1 MERDLIGHH
10 KVRAVALL
18 ALVAGLLVATTAVVQ
33 AELTSSGNLFITFDG
48 DIEPETLPRDE
59 RAPIALWTAGRVRT
73 LSGEKPPSLREITIG
88 VHRDGHLETR
98 GLPTCNKN
106 KIDLLSSEAALEA
119 CADALVGSGTYRA
132 RTTFPEQSQTPSHGK
147 ILAFNAKIGGKSVIL
162 GHVYGDDPVPASDVI
177 VFEISHPSGTFG
189 TELHG
194 MVPES
199 LSRWGY
205 LKRISL
211 RLQRKY
217 TYRGQ
222 RLSYMS
228 ASCRAPRGLDKAA
241 FKFAFAELVFDDGR
255 TLSSTITRTC
265 RVNGD
270 S

>member
-1 MERDLIGHH
+1 MGHRRM
-10 KVRAVALL
+10 KVLAVL
-18 ALVAGLLVATTAVVQ
+18 AAVAGLLAATTAVVR

-48 DIEPETLPRDE
+48 DIEPEALPRGE
-59 RAPIALWTAGRVRT
+59 RAPVALWVAGRVRT

-98 GLPTCNKN
+98 GLPTCSKN
-106 KIDLLSSEAALEA
+106 KIDLLSSEEALEA

-132 RTTFPEQSQTPSHGK
+132 RTTFPEQSQTPSHGR
-147 ILAFNAKIGGKSVIL
+147 ILAFNARVGGRSVIL

-194 MVPES
+194 NVPES

-217 TYRGQ
+217 TYRGE
-222 RLSYMS
+222 RRSYMS

-241 FKFAFAELVFDDGR
+241 FKFAFASLVFDDGR

-265 RVNGD
+265 RVKG
-270 S
+270 SS